1 LEQATYSGL
10 SSGNVPS
17 GMSTVARLGSTSALR
32 QPSTAMDANGNLY
45 CLFSVPIEQD
55 LSDLGANFRDIG
67 VVYSTDG
74 GATWSLPQNVTQVLG
89 REDDFASTC
98 RVANGF
104 LHMTWQQDEIAGT
117 NLQNNSGSFGNHPV
131 VLNLINYQAI
141 PVTEILNGSIG
152 MLYGIN
158 VEKPNTGEVLV
169 VNQNY
174 PNPFSNETNVMV
186 YLTKPGDIKVE
197 VRNAMGALVK
207 TQTHSN
213 LYKGNH
219 ELTITSEGLSTG
231 IYTYTLIAG
240 GSSVSKTMMVK

>member
-1 LEQATYSGL
+1 
-10 SSGNVPS
+10 
-17 GMSTVARLGSTSALR
+17 
-32 QPSTAMDANGNLY
+32 
-45 CLFSVPIEQD
+45 
-55 LSDLGANFRDIG
+55 
-67 VVYSTDG
+67 
-74 GATWSLPQNVTQVLG
+74 LG